1 MPESFLPL
9 KAQFLAQCYSH
20 DSNFSLKQSNLQIPT
35 CKISNEPNY
44 LPVAACLICG
54 RVAIGGLALLTE
66 LFLEVP
72 TVGAA

>member
-1 MPESFLPL
+1 MILTNPQ
-9 KAQFLAQCYSH
+9 KTYSH
-20 DSNFSLKQSNLQIPT
+20 DSNFSLKQSNLQI
-35 CKISNEPNY
+35 CKISIESNY

-54 RVAIGGLALLTE
+54 RVAMGGLALLTE